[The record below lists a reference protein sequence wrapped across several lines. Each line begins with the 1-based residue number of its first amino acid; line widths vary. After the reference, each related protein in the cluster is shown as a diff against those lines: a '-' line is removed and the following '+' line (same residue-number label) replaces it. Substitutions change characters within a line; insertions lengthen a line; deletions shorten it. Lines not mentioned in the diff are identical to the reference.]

1 MRAPARGLVLLS
13 WRPSCSCPA
22 CGGPPSISSKA
33 LQIDIVATG
42 WFDAGIV
49 DGKNKLVP
57 TVSFTV
63 KNVSDQ
69 KLVSLQMMASFFR
82 VSDTSSEWGN
92 SLLTVAG
99 SEGLAPGATTPTL
112 TMKSP
117 LGYTGTEPR
126 GRHAAR
132 IPISS
137 MRMVKLVAKYAVR
150 AVDAPPR
157 SAHRAEADHAMTPA
171 RRA

>member
-1 MRAPARGLVLLS
+1 MRALGIRVSFVLLFALLTA
-13 WRPSCSCPA
+13 A
-22 CGGPPSISSKA
+22 CGPAVDLNKG
-33 LQIDIVATG
+33 LQVDVVSTG

-69 KLVSLQMMASFFR
+69 NLGSLQMMASFFR
-82 VSDTSSEWGN
+82 VSDTTSEWGN
-92 SLLTVAG
+92 SLLTIAR
-99 SEGLAPGATTPTL
+99 SEGLAVGATTPTL

-126 GRHAAR
+126 ADMLKNSHFVDA
-132 IPISS
+132 
-137 MRMVKLVAKYAVR
+137 MVKLISKYAATQWVHVR
-150 AVDAPPR
+150 EVPIER
-157 SAHRAEADHAMTPA
+157 KLLSQ
-171 RRA
+171 

>member
-1 MRAPARGLVLLS
+1 MRAPARGLILLVS
-13 WRPSCSCPA
+13 LA
-22 CGGPPSISSKA
+22 LLAGGCGGPAVDLKQG
-33 LQIDIVATG
+33 LKIDIVDTG

-49 DGKNKLVP
+49 EGKNKLVP

-92 SLLTVAG
+92 NLLNVAG

-112 TMKSP
+112 TIKSP
-117 LGYTGTEPR
+117 LGYTGTDPR
-126 GRHAAR
+126 ADMLKNA
-132 IPISS
+132 IFVDA
-137 MRMVKLVAKYAVR
+137 MVKLVAKYA
-150 AVDAPPR
+150 ATQW
-157 SAHRAEADHAMTPA
+157 AHIREVPIERKLVTQ
-171 RRA
+171 

>member
-1 MRAPARGLVLLS
+1 MRAPARALIPVLLALS
-13 WRPSCSCPA
+13 GSG
-22 CGGPPSISSKA
+22 CGGPTVDLKQG
-33 LQIDIVATG
+33 LQIEIVDTG
-42 WFDAGIV
+42 WFDAGVV

-92 SLLTVAG
+92 SLLNVVG
-99 SEGLAPGATTPTL
+99 SEGLAPGATSATL

-117 LGYTGTEPR
+117 LGYTGEDPR
-126 GRHAAR
+126 ADMLQNALFVDA
-132 IPISS
+132 
-137 MRMVKLVAKYAVR
+137 MVKLIAKYAAIQWTHVR
-150 AVDAPPR
+150 EVPIER
-157 SAHRAEADHAMTPA
+157 KLVTP
-171 RRA
+171 

>member
-1 MRAPARGLVLLS
+1 MRAPARGLILFVSLALL
-13 WRPSCSCPA
+13 A
-22 CGGPPSISSKA
+22 TGCGGPAVDLKQG
-33 LQIDIVATG
+33 LKIDIVDTG

-49 DGKNKLVP
+49 EGKNKLVP

-92 SLLTVAG
+92 NLLNVAG

-112 TMKSP
+112 TIKSP
-117 LGYTGTEPR
+117 LGYTGTD
-126 GRHAAR
+126 AR
-132 IPISS
+132 ADMLKNAIFVDA
-137 MRMVKLVAKYAVR
+137 MVKLVAKYAATQWTHIREVPIER
-150 AVDAPPR
+150 KLI
-157 SAHRAEADHAMTPA
+157 TQ
-171 RRA
+171 

>member
-1 MRAPARGLVLLS
+1 MRAPARGLILFVSLALL
-13 WRPSCSCPA
+13 A
-22 CGGPPSISSKA
+22 AGCGGPAVDLKQG
-33 LQIDIVATG
+33 LKIDIVDTG

-49 DGKNKLVP
+49 EGKNKLVP

-92 SLLTVAG
+92 NLLNVAG

-112 TMKSP
+112 TIKSP
-117 LGYTGTEPR
+117 LGYTGTDPR
-126 GRHAAR
+126 ADMLKNA
-132 IPISS
+132 IFVDA
-137 MRMVKLVAKYAVR
+137 MVKLVAKYA
-150 AVDAPPR
+150 ATQW
-157 SAHRAEADHAMTPA
+157 AHIREVPIERKLVTQ
-171 RRA
+171 